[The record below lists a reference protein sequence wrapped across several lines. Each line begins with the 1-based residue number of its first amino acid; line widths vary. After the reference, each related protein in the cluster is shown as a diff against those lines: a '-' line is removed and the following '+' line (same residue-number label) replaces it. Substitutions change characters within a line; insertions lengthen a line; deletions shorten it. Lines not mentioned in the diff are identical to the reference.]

1 MKTPSREDP
10 DTAPREVAR
19 WQPPDLR
26 TVAAPAAEASGPT
39 LEEAAYQR
47 GWDEGR
53 EALHADDAA
62 SLRRRLEALATVQQ
76 ALSDAAELLQV
87 RFTESVHALAVGV
100 ARHVVGEAFAADP
113 ALVSSLVARALAMAP
128 LHGPI
133 IIRLHP
139 ADLEAIR
146 DLPIIREAAPT
157 AVELRWVAD
166 TSIIQGG
173 CVLEGPASVVD
184 GRIDRVMLDIHERL
198 SSD

>member
-1 MKTPSREDP
+1 MTRSREDP
-10 DTAPREVAR
+10 STSTREVAA
-19 WQPPDLR
+19 WQAPDLR
-26 TVAAPAAEASGPT
+26 TVAAPSAEARGPT
-39 LEEAAYQR
+39 VEEAAYQR

-53 EALHADDAA
+53 EALQSDDAA
-62 SLRRRLEALATVQQ
+62 SLGRRLEALGTVQQ
-76 ALSDAAELLQV
+76 ALADSAELLQL
-87 RFTESVHALAVGV
+87 RFTESVHALAIGV

-113 ALVSSLVARALAMAP
+113 TLVSDLVARALAMAP

-139 ADLEAIR
+139 TDLEAIR
-146 DLPIIREAAPT
+146 DLPVIREAAPT

-166 TSIIQGG
+166 TSIVQGG

-184 GRIDRVMLDIHERL
+184 GRIDRIMLDIYERL

>member
-1 MKTPSREDP
+1 MTRSRDDESASPS
-10 DTAPREVAR
+10 AVAR

-26 TVAAPAAEASGPT
+26 TVAAPAAEAIGPS
-39 LEEAAYQR
+39 LEEAAYQQ
-47 GWDEGR
+47 GWNEGR
-53 EALHADDAA
+53 EELHRDDAS
-62 SLRRRLEALATVQQ
+62 SLARRLDALATVQQ
-76 ALSDAAELLQV
+76 ALADAAELLQL
-87 RFTESVHALAVGV
+87 RFTESVHALAIGV
-100 ARHVVGEAFAADP
+100 ARHVVGQTFVEDP

-139 ADLEAIR
+139 IDLEAIR
-146 DLPIIREAAPT
+146 DLPVIREAAPT

-184 GRIDRVMLDIHERL
+184 GRIDRVMLDIYERL

>member
-1 MKTPSREDP
+1 MTRSRDEESATPS
-10 DTAPREVAR
+10 AVAR

-26 TVAAPAAEASGPT
+26 TVAAPAAEAIGPS

-47 GWDEGR
+47 GWDDGR
-53 EALHADDAA
+53 EELHRDDAS
-62 SLRRRLEALATVQQ
+62 SLARRLDALATVQQ
-76 ALSDAAELLQV
+76 ALADAAELLQL
-87 RFTESVHALAVGV
+87 RFTESVHALAIGV
-100 ARHVVGEAFAADP
+100 ARHVVGQTFVEDP

-139 ADLEAIR
+139 IDLEAIR
-146 DLPIIREAAPT
+146 DLPVIREAAPT

-184 GRIDRVMLDIHERL
+184 GRIDRVMLDIYERL
-198 SSD
+198 SND